1 MAREQKPRSD
11 FGMFLAGAIK
21 RAGISQYTFYSEAEI
36 AKPYF
41 YDIITGK
48 TNPPPR
54 DKLEKMLGVLNH
66 YLIDGPVNR
75 NEFFNVAA
83 KCRQEIPTDIND
95 MIKAHPEQWDSIRA
109 LLNDMLI
116 TKSEE
121 TDDGE
126 HS

>member
-1 MAREQKPRSD
+1 M
-11 FGMFLAGAIK
+11 
-21 RAGISQYTFYSEAEI
+21 
-36 AKPYF
+36 
-41 YDIITGK
+41 
-48 TNPPPR
+48 
-54 DKLEKMLGVLNH
+54 
-66 YLIDGPVNR
+66 
-75 NEFFNVAA
+75 AA
-83 KCRQEIPTDIND
+83 KCRQETPADIND

>member
-11 FGMFLAGAIK
+11 FGVYLAATIK

-54 DKLEKMLGVLNH
+54 EKLEKMLDVLNR
-66 YLIDGPVNR
+66 YLVDGPVNR
-75 NEFFNVAA
+75 DEFFNLAA
-83 KCRQEIPTDIND
+83 KDRQEIPVDIFD
-95 MIKAHPEQWDSIRA
+95 MIKEHPEQWNA
-109 LLNDMLI
+109 LRMLLPDI
-116 TKSEE
+116 LTTKSEE
-121 TDDGE
+121 NSNGE
-126 HS
+126 SV

>member
-11 FGMFLAGAIK
+11 FGMYLAATIK

-75 NEFFNVAA
+75 DEFFNLAA
-83 KCRQEIPTDIND
+83 KDRQEIPVDIFD
-95 MIKAHPEQWDSIRA
+95 MIKEHPEQWNA
-109 LLNDMLI
+109 LRLLLPEILTAQN
-116 TKSEE
+116 EE
-121 TDDGE
+121 TDDGK

>member
-1 MAREQKPRSD
+1 MAREARPRSD
-11 FGMFLAGAIK
+11 FGVYLAGVIK

-54 DKLEKMLGVLNH
+54 EKLEKMLGVLNR
-66 YLIDGPVNR
+66 YLVDGPVDR
-75 NEFFNVAA
+75 DEFFNLAA
-83 KCRQEIPTDIND
+83 KDRQEIPVDIFD
-95 MIKAHPEQWDSIRA
+95 MIKEHPEQWNA
-109 LLNDMLI
+109 LRMLLPDILI